1 MGPHH
6 AETLREVA
14 HETADEHLRP
24 SFEAPPDEAKARSH
38 LYSDSDD
45 DSSDDD
51 HDDHDPK
58 QGGSHA
64 RMTQQD
70 TLAVAQNGGVHDDS
84 DDLDIDGDDLDDD
97 DMTGGI
103 SSSPSIEDGMYPVRD
118 PPPCWP
124 RRVSSLRGASPSPS
138 THKTSK
144 ARSPVSPAV
153 SLAATAQSPVGETG
167 LSLADTTPQRAHH
180 HHHHRD
186 ATPGNDSIEATDLTC
201 ATFEAGA
208 GVPTK
213 NELHD
218 IANETT
224 DMAAVSQTEYSFLE
238 KRNEL
243 EHNCDAAGC
252 DGELLMPYNP
262 ASDDDDDGSDLPLPD
277 DPRYV
282 DSG

>member
-14 HETADEHLRP
+14 HETADEHQRP
-24 SFEAPPDEAKARSH
+24 SFDAPPDEAKARSH

-51 HDDHDPK
+51 DDDDDHDPK

-70 TLAVAQNGGVHDDS
+70 ALAVAQNGGVHDDS

-103 SSSPSIEDGMYPVRD
+103 SSSPSIEDGMCPVRD

-124 RRVSSLRGASPSPS
+124 RRVSSLRGASPSPG
-138 THKTSK
+138 THEASE

-153 SLAATAQSPVGETG
+153 SLATTAQSPVREAGIGSTYT
-167 LSLADTTPQRAHH
+167 APQLD

-201 ATFEAGA
+201 ATFEAET
-208 GVPTK
+208 GVSTK
-213 NELHD
+213 NEPYD

-224 DMAAVSQTEYSFLE
+224 DIAAMSQTEYTFLD

-243 EHNCDAAGC
+243 EHDCDAAGC
-252 DGELLMPYNP
+252 DGELLIPYDP
-262 ASDDDDDGSDLPLPD
+262 ASDDDDGSDLPLPD